1 MNTVRMKTPRA
12 AFGKLLL
19 NESRLAWRI
28 PTGLVAGLG
37 LPLLLLVVFRI
48 IPGTTQPQSDFGGYS
63 YLTLAFPILVALTVM
78 VLSIMTL
85 PRSLISYRQTGI
97 LRRLSVTP
105 VPPWWLL
112 AAQIVI
118 NLAIAVAGLVIL
130 LVVGIAALSLDP
142 PKNLLGFLV
151 AYVLTM
157 ASLFAVGLCIAAFV
171 PNDAV
176 AQLIGALLF
185 FGLLFF
191 GGLWIPR
198 PLMPPELITISN
210 ATPLGASVGAMQD
223 AMQGSFPSLQSIL
236 VLTAY
241 TLVLGYLAV
250 RWFKWE

>member
-1 MNTVRMKTPRA
+1 MNNTRIETPRA

-19 NESRLAWRI
+19 NESRLALRI

-37 LPLLLLVVFRI
+37 LPLLLLIVFRI
-48 IPGTTQPQSDFGGYS
+48 IPDTTQPQRDFGGYS
-63 YLTLAFPILVALTVM
+63 YLTLTFPILVALTVM

-112 AAQIVI
+112 AAQVVI

-130 LVVGIAALSLDP
+130 LVVGVAALSLDP

-157 ASLFAVGLCIAAFV
+157 ASLFALGLCMAAFV

-176 AQLIGALLF
+176 AQVIGGILF

-198 PLMPPELITISN
+198 PLMPAELITISN
-210 ATPLGASVGAMQD
+210 ATPLGASVAALQNAME
-223 AMQGSFPSLQSIL
+223 GVFPTLQSLL
-236 VLTAY
+236 VLAAY
-241 TLVLGYLAV
+241 TVVLGYLAA
-250 RWFKWE
+250 RWFRWE